1 MLFRSDSE
9 LFGLGGLT
17 SGGATEFKVRIV
29 ATQSFSD
36 TGSISSPDESSNTF
50 STQSF
55 KDLSVTSFGTSNGLT
70 LAKIETA
77 QPAVIPAAFQD
88 GKFENVGG
96 TSMTGS
102 LTRKYGT
109 SAIDFTSVSS
119 SGYYR
124 FHDLKVGMAS
134 GSGNYQFV
142 DGSTKNN
149 ATT

>member
-1 MLFRSDSE
+1 MVERQSLKLE
-9 LFGLGGLT
+9 LLLHNLL
-17 SGGATEFKVRIV
+17 VII
-29 ATQSFSD
+29 
-36 TGSISSPDESSNTF
+36 GSISSPDESSNTF

-96 TSMTGS
+96 TSMSGS

-134 GSGNYQFV
+134 FWKLSIC
-142 DGSTKNN
+142 
-149 ATT
+149 